1 MTRAPSKQEI
11 SSAGQASLSL
21 EVLLYALVVLLAMW
35 LRLARLDLYPLT
47 DREAE
52 HALAAGTSG
61 EAFAASGS
69 AAHRT
74 LTSLVFTLGGE
85 SEAAARWAPALA
97 GVALILTP
105 TLLRRKIGRGPAFL
119 SALLLAI
126 SPVLW
131 TASRTADG
139 TTLAALGITAA
150 AFLLVSGRIEWSA
163 AFLGLALAS
172 GPAALTGL
180 TSIGAGA
187 GVFAVLRRRRTKS
200 GGTLAYPIPETQ
212 SWLRALAIAGTIA
225 VLVATGAGIF
235 PDSLQGIFEGLGI
248 WVSGWFQSSGI
259 AVVTLLVMLLAYEPL
274 VSVAGGSGVIGRFR
288 KGNALEAFLASWAMG
303 AVLVLFLYRGRQ
315 PADIVWTLIPLTI
328 LAGLVI
334 SALMDRVFQ
343 PKNVWLAIGFTGAIV
358 ALMAF
363 AYLQLRAGV
372 SGPEYLQTFLGIPTQ
387 FAAAAMGIGL
397 AGLALILLATGWSR
411 EVAWTIAG
419 GAAILVLLGASISAG
434 AALNFAEPTARELY
448 RPQASTL
455 GLNALRESLRTLS
468 RAESGRPDALPI
480 EMRDR
485 PSPALA
491 WATRDFPVFEG
502 SGNPA
507 IVITREGAPLPGEYL
522 GQSVTIGESW
532 GWTGWLPPDL
542 MGWLVV
548 RDAPT
553 VPDRWVLLVRKD
565 VAGLEELPPVELE
578 P

>member
-1 MTRAPSKQEI
+1 MTVAPSKQKGSTE
-11 SSAGQASLSL
+11 GQPSLSL

-52 HALAAGTSG
+52 HALAASTSSDPL
-61 EAFAASGS
+61 AGS
-69 AAHRT
+69 ESPAHRT
-74 LTSLVFTLGGE
+74 ITSLAFTFSGE

-97 GVALILTP
+97 GVGLVLTP
-105 TLLRRKIGRGPAFL
+105 AFLRRQIGRGPAFL

-163 AFLGLALAS
+163 AFLGLALVS

-187 GVFAVLRRRRTKS
+187 GVFAILRRRRTNP
-200 GGTLAYPIPETQ
+200 GGTLAYPIPKSQ
-212 SWLRALAIAGTIA
+212 AWLRGLAIVGMIA
-225 VLVATGAGIF
+225 VLVATGAGFF
-235 PDSLQGIFEGLGI
+235 PDSLQGIFEGLGS

-259 AVVTLLVMLLAYEPL
+259 AVATLLVMLMVYEPL
-274 VSVAGGSGVIGRFR
+274 VSVAGGIGVMGRLK
-288 KGNALEAFLASWAMG
+288 KGNALEAFFASWAVG
-303 AVLVLFLYRGRQ
+303 AALVLILYRGRQ
-315 PADIVWTLIPLTI
+315 PADIVWTAIPLTI
-328 LAGLVI
+328 LAALVI
-334 SALMDRVFQ
+334 SALLDRVFQ
-343 PKNVWLAIGFTGAIV
+343 PENVWLALGFTGALV

-372 SGPEYLQTFLGIPTQ
+372 SGPGSLQSFLGFPSH

-397 AGLALILLATGWSR
+397 AALAMILLAIGWSR
-411 EVAWTIAG
+411 EIAQPIAG
-419 GAAILVLLGASISAG
+419 AAAILVLLGASISAG
-434 AALNFAEPTARELY
+434 AALNFGEPTARELY

-468 RAESGRPDALPI
+468 RAETGQPDALPI
-480 EMRDR
+480 EMGDR
-485 PSPALA
+485 PSSALT

-502 SGNPA
+502 SGSPA

-542 MGWLVV
+542 MSWLVV

-565 VAGLEELPPVELE
+565 VAGVEELPTVELE